1 MPTTLAG
8 LGLYSTGMLVAA
20 DVLGVGSHRLSK
32 TMHFS
37 AFIKMPWVIRRL
49 IKSEVLSPLHNIAFK
64 HLLQVAE
71 FASFG
76 VKYSQTFECF
86 ALGILKVHFH
96 PCRWKTDVT
105 IAFWSGYYRLRQQRC
120 HYGTEYWYPSLV
132 LWFVGRSCYGTR
144 LFCYEG
150 CRASSQ
156 SSAVKTV
163 HGGSG
168 SCLSWCYEPWPAMW
182 WMGGSD
188 VSKIFSAVLTMLC
201 RDFQWEALQAPNQ
214 TEIQLVSMLSIVP
227 LL

>member
-1 MPTTLAG
+1 MSTTLAG
-8 LGLYSTGMLVAA
+8 LGLYSTGMLTLLAAA
-20 DVLGVGSHRLSK
+20 DVLSVGSHSRLWK
-32 TMHFS
+32 TAHFS
-37 AFIKMPWVIRRL
+37 AFKKMPCVVRCL
-49 IKSEVLSPLHNIAFK
+49 VKFKVLPPLYK

-71 FASFG
+71 SATFD
-76 VKYSQTFECF
+76 VKNSQTLECF
-86 ALGILKVHFH
+86 TLGILKVHFH